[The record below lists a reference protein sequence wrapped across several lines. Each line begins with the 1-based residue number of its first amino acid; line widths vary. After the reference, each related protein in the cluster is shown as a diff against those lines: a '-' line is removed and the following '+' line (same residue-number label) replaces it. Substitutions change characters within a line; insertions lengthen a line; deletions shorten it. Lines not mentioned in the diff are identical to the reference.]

1 MNGIIGM
8 FGATRPEGGSLPSL
22 APGFAKR
29 MRQAHEMIDEQK
41 DVATASLLEVFID
54 ETERRAW
61 FLYEASHHTP
71 EPS

>member
-1 MNGIIGM
+1 V
-8 FGATRPEGGSLPSL
+8 R
-22 APGFAKR
+22 K
-29 MRQAHEMIDEQK
+29 AHEIIDEQK
-41 DVATASLLEVFID
+41 DLATASPLAIFAD